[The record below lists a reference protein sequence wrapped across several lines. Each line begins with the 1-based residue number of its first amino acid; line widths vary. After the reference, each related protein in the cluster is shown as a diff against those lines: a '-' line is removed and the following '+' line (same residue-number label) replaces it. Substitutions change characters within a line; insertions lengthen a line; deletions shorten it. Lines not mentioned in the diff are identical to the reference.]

1 MRLAIASPLS
11 SAYSETFIHMQYAR
25 LPCALRIH
33 GSPVARETVPGGPI
47 LPLNNLRGLWDCLVD
62 VGFRGTG
69 WEGPQRR
76 ELRRRLKKNKIQV
89 LLANY
94 GPTGSALLPV
104 TRALRIPLV
113 VHFHGFDAHHA
124 EVLEKQADAYRQLG
138 REAAAVI
145 VVSNKMFGAL
155 QEYGI
160 PDTRL
165 HLVRYGVNTELFLP
179 RTMLPEIPTF
189 LAVGR
194 FVDKKAPYLTLLA
207 FQRVRTRLPQAR
219 LILVGD
225 GPLRETTRNLAL
237 ALGLLPDAVEF
248 PGALAHDKIA
258 ALMREATAFV
268 QHSLTPE
275 LGPSAGDSEGTP
287 VAVLEAMMTGLP
299 VVATRHAGI
308 GEVVEHERTGLL
320 VEERNVEEMARA
332 MIQVAENPE
341 ISQQLGLAARQVA
354 LSRYTADHYIQSLQ
368 RILETVHKACRNL
381 S

>member
-1 MRLAIASPLS
+1 MRLAIASPVS
-11 SAYSETFIHMQYAR
+11 SAYSETFIHMQYER
-25 LPCALRIH
+25 LPCKLRIH
-33 GSPVARETVPGGPI
+33 GMPVARETVPGGPI
-47 LPLNNLRGLWDCLVD
+47 LPLKNLRGLWDCLID
-62 VGFRGTG
+62 IGFRGAK

-76 ELRRRLKKNKIQV
+76 ELMRRLKKNKIQV
-89 LLANY
+89 LLTNY
-94 GPTGSALLPV
+94 GPYAVAHLPV

-113 VHFHGFDAHHA
+113 VHFHGYDAHRM
-124 EVLEKQADAYRQLG
+124 EVLQKQADAYRQMG

-155 QEYGI
+155 REFGM
-160 PDTRL
+160 PATKL
-165 HLVRYGVNTELFLP
+165 HLVRYGVNTELFSP
-179 RTMLPEIPTF
+179 RTTLPETPTF

-207 FQRVRTRLPQAR
+207 FARVHARFPRAR

-225 GPLRETTRNLAL
+225 GPLRETTRNLAV
-237 ALGLLPDAVEF
+237 ALDLWPHAVEF

-258 ALMREATAFV
+258 TLMREATAFV

-275 LGPSAGDSEGTP
+275 LGTSAGDSEGTP

-308 GEVVEHERTGLL
+308 GEVVEHGRTGLL
-320 VEERNVEEMARA
+320 VEERDVEGMARA

-341 ISQQLGLAARQVA
+341 MGQQLGLSARQVA

-368 RILETVHKACRNL
+368 LILETVHKTCPNP